1 VGSVHAAKCG
11 FWDGECGGVGS
22 DRRCGRGEGA
32 MEVGGEEL
40 IDAVEGGTPGWV
52 VE

>member
-1 VGSVHAAKCG
+1 MTKCG
-11 FWDGECGGVGS
+11 FWDGECRGVGS
-22 DRRCGRGEGA
+22 DGRCGGGEGA

-40 IDAVEGGTPGWV
+40 VDAVEGGTPDWV